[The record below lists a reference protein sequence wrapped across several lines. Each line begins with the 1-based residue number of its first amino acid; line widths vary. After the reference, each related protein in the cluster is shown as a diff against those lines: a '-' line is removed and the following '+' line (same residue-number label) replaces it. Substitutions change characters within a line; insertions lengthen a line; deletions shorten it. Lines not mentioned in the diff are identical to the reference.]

1 MLFFFFFFNQILKM
15 YCTSLFFKEFLFPVN
30 KVLAV
35 FPVCVV
41 NVNFCE
47 DSSSRFAVFSDLQI

>member
-1 MLFFFFFFNQILKM
+1 M
-15 YCTSLFFKEFLFPVN
+15 YCTSLFFKEFLFPRN

-47 DSSSRFAVFSDLQI
+47 DGSSRFVVFSDLQI

>member
-1 MLFFFFFFNQILKM
+1 MLLFFFFFNQTLKM
-15 YCTSLFFKEFLFPVN
+15 YCTSLFFKEFVFPVN

-35 FPVCVV
+35 FPVRVV

-47 DSSSRFAVFSDLQI
+47 DGSSRFAVLSDLQI